1 MIKDEEAI
9 EAAKTLRAYCDQSR
23 GCYECPAYKNHD
35 CTVGHPYAIEL
46 EEDHQ
51 EEVEILPICEA
62 KDEAICEEMTADG
75 HCSYTGHCPN
85 KGGS

>member
-51 EEVEILPICEA
+51 EE
-62 KDEAICEEMTADG
+62 EE
-75 HCSYTGHCPN
+75 
-85 KGGS
+85 